1 MSRFHTLLA
10 SHRAMTFVAVTFSL
24 TWIYEFAVVYPIVE
38 GDLSS
43 IGGSGLIQTAAIA
56 AAMFA
61 PAIGV
66 LITRLITG
74 EGFKNCVI
82 KPYPLKKSLP
92 WFLVAWFGPS
102 VLVLIGVVVY
112 FMLFPADFDP
122 NGTEFARLIA
132 SQLREVGASAELPM
146 GIQMLAIMQIAV
158 GTLFGPVANFF
169 TCFGEEWG
177 WRGYLMP
184 KLGDRMR
191 IVPALV
197 VSGIIWGLW
206 HAPLTA
212 LGHNYGIGYLGW
224 PFAGIIAMCC
234 FCTVV
239 GVFLSYVTIRILLCN
254 GLVLLKTY
262 LLTVIML
269 AHRPRVSMSPYLFHP
284 LAIVAVVTSKPLA
297 TSHAELNNN
306 CKLKLQ
312 IRPTRLFYKTHCL
325 DDQQSHQALTLNS
338 FPANL
343 RDCLRQLSIMRNQP

>member
-1 MSRFHTLLA
+1 
-10 SHRAMTFVAVTFSL
+10 MTFVAVTFSL

-43 IGGSGLIQTAAIA
+43 FGAPGLIQTAAIA
-56 AAMFA
+56 AAMLF

-66 LITRLITG
+66 LVTRLITG

-82 KPYPLKKSLP
+82 KPYALKKSLP

-102 VLVLIGVVVY
+102 VLVLIGVVLY

-122 NGTEFARLIA
+122 NGTAFAQLIA

-146 GIQMLAIMQIAV
+146 SIQMLAIMQIAV
-158 GTLFGPVANFF
+158 GALFGPIANFF

-184 KLGDRMR
+184 KLGHRMR
-191 IVPALV
+191 IVSTLV
-197 VSGIIWGLW
+197 VSGVIWGLW

-212 LGHNYGIGYLGW
+212 LGHNYGIGYFGW

-239 GVFLSYVTIRILLCN
+239 GVFLSYVTIRTGSCLAATFGHGALNAVSGAATIFAIADVSPFIGPSPTGIIGGAGFIIVSIWMLIDLKKRERI
-254 GLVLLKTY
+254 GELV
-262 LLTVIML
+262 I
-269 AHRPRVSMSPYLFHP
+269 P
-284 LAIVAVVTSKPLA
+284 
-297 TSHAELNNN
+297 
-306 CKLKLQ
+306 
-312 IRPTRLFYKTHCL
+312 
-325 DDQQSHQALTLNS
+325 QAG
-338 FPANL
+338 
-343 RDCLRQLSIMRNQP
+343 MR